1 MLNFYFSA
9 NLDNDRTLC
18 LAPLCERFLAASGQE
33 ITDPGGYFLYE
44 RRASDPDSVRII
56 AQVVSDEAALE
67 LRGMLNLA

>member
-18 LAPLCERFLAASGQE
+18 LAPLCDRFLATSGQE
-33 ITDPGGYFLYE
+33 VSDPGAYFLYE

-56 AQVVSDEAALE
+56 AQVLSDEAALE